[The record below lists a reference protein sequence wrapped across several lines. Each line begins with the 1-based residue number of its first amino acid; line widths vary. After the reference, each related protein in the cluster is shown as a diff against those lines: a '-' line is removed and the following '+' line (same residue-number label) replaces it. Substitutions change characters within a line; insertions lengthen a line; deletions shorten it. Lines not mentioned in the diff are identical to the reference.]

1 MLVRV
6 DEWTPIFFPKKNKKL
21 KLYGTINNPRF
32 KLAKPN
38 QFFFYKKCKI
48 LQMLEVPIITP

>member
-6 DEWTPIFFPKKNKKL
+6 DESMPIFFPKRNKKL

-38 QFFFYKKCKI
+38 QFFFAKKSKT
-48 LQMLEVPIITP
+48 LQMLEVPIITL